1 MAVDVAGNLVQVHD
15 MWEVPRLGQLID
27 PGEVFHLTITQE
39 RVLSKVKL
47 RKSP

>member
-1 MAVDVAGNLVQVHD
+1 MAVDVIFAGNLVQVHD
-15 MWEVPRLGQLID
+15 MRDVPRLVD
-27 PGEVFHLTITQE
+27 PGELFHLTITQE